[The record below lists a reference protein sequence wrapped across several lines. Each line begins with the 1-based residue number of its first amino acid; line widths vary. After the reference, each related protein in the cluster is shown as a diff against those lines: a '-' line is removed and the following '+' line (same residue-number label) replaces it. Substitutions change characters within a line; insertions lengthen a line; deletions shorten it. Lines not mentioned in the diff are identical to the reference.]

1 MKPIKHHRVFEKHF
15 KKRIITKKK
24 LLAQFEERLALFASG
39 ERGWPLDDHPL
50 SGKLIGRR
58 AFSVNGD
65 VRVIYEETELFI
77 ILLDIGT
84 HNQVY

>member
-1 MKPIKHHRVFEKHF
+1 MKPIKHHRVFKKHF
-15 KKRIITKKK
+15 NKRIITQKK

-50 SGKLIGRR
+50 SGKLIGRS
-58 AFSVNGD
+58 ALSINSDF
-65 VRVIYEETELFI
+65 RVIYEETEHFTI
-77 ILLDIGT
+77 FVDIGT